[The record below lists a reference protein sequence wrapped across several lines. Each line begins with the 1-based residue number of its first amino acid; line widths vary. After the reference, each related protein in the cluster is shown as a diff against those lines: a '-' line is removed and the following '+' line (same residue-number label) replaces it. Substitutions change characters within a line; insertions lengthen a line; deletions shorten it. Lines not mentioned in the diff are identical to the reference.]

1 MQDIEIS
8 KYESK
13 FKIPYKYQFSHK
25 MMYDISTSKIT
36 PFPFLGFLA
45 NM

>member
-1 MQDIEIS
+1 MQDIAIS

-13 FKIPYKYQFSHK
+13 FKIPDKYQFSNEIK
-25 MMYDISTSKIT
+25 YDIATSKIT

-45 NM
+45 NI